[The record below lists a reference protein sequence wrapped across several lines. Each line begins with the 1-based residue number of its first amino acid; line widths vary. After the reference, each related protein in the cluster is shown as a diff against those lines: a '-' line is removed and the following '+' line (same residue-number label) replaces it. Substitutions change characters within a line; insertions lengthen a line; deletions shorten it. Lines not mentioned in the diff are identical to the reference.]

1 MKVDIGDIWMI
12 SMGPSWTPHHVLI
25 TGFSTSPMKY
35 RGYDLVA
42 DVIVLEYN
50 IISKFYIHSITE
62 GKKLA

>member
-1 MKVDIGDIWMI
+1 MTPQVGDIWMI
-12 SMGPSWTPHHVLI
+12 SMGPNWTPHHVLV

-50 IISKFYIHSITE
+50 ITSKFYIQSITE